1 MLPKLFLRLFPAIK
15 WQYMII
21 MLAIIIGLSFLIRS
35 SAMQN
40 QNQTAMQF
48 PPTLVIN
55 LDSRQDRMS
64 EFTQEFRNWPTSVER
79 VSAVKYSPGW
89 KGCAAS
95 HLKCVKLAK
104 ERNYP
109 WVLVVEDDCTLT
121 LGASEQFQ
129 EVLPYLWKNRDSW
142 DIFFGGVTHIKKSK
156 RISYSPD
163 IFEATCVTAHFC
175 LIHSSVYDT
184 ILNHYP
190 EDIDDYTDQID
201 VYYGY
206 NLRIWTTTPFFAK
219 QRPSKSDIE
228 EGIKDYTELFND
240 SERKLLALS

>member
-35 SAMQN
+35 FAMQN

-104 ERNYP
+104 ERKYT

-121 LGASEQFQ
+121 PGASKQFQ
-129 EVLPYLWKNRDSW
+129 AVLPYLWQNRDRW
-142 DIFFGGVTHIKKSK
+142 DIFYGGVTHIKKSK
-156 RISYSPD
+156 RISHSPQM
-163 IFEATCVTAHFC
+163 FEVTCVTAHFC
-175 LIHSSVYDT
+175 LIHSS
-184 ILNHYP
+184 
-190 EDIDDYTDQID
+190 
-201 VYYGY
+201 
-206 NLRIWTTTPFFAK
+206 
-219 QRPSKSDIE
+219 
-228 EGIKDYTELFND
+228 
-240 SERKLLALS
+240 

>member
-15 WQYMII
+15 WQYMIV
-21 MLAIIIGLSFLIRS
+21 MLTIIIALSFLLRPAS
-35 SAMQN
+35 
-40 QNQTAMQF
+40 MQF

-64 EFTQEFRNWPTSVER
+64 EFTQEFRSWPVTVER

-95 HLKCVKLAK
+95 HLKCIKLAK

-121 LGASEQFQ
+121 PGASEQFQ
-129 EVLPYLWKNRDSW
+129 AVLPYLWQNRERW
-142 DIFFGGVTHIKKSK
+142 DIFYGGATSLKKSN
-156 RISYSPD
+156 RVSYSPD
-163 IFEATCVTAHFC
+163 IFEVTCFTTHFC
-175 LIHSSVYDT
+175 LIHSSSYNK
-184 ILNHYP
+184 ILNNYP
-190 EDIDDYTDQID
+190 EVIDEYMDPID
-201 VYYGY
+201 LYYA
-206 NLRIWTTTPFFAK
+206 NTLRIWTTAPFFAK

-228 EGIKDYTELFND
+228 ERIRDYSELFND
-240 SERKLLALS
+240 SEKKLLALS